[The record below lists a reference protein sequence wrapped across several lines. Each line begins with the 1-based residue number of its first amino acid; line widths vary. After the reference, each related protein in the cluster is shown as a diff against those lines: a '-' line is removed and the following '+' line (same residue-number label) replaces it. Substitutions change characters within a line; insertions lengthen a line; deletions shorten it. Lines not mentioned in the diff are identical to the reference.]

1 MREAKTCNDMHIHR
15 GWRADARV
23 AHGRAWSCMDA
34 LGLAWSR
41 MDAHWMRM
49 DARGYACMNMARLG
63 AHGGGWWRLVHGTLK
78 HPPEGS
84 SKR

>member
-1 MREAKTCNDMHIHR
+1 
-15 GWRADARV
+15 
-23 AHGRAWSCMDA
+23 MDA